1 MAAQQ
6 LRQRS
11 LELLV
16 NLLALHY
23 KVLFFEETKNL
34 VTKSYF
40 DYLKKIR
47 KESSWDLPYSE

>member
-47 KESSWDLPYSE
+47 KEGSWDLPYSE